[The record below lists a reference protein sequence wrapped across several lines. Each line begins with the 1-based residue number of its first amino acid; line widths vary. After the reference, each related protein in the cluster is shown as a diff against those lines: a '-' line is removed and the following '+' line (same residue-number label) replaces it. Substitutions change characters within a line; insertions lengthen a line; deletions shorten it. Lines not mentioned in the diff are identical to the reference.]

1 MKRLLCL
8 CFSALSVSSLS
19 LAKAPTAAQFVLS
32 LSVSEPFIQKGKLGV
47 QIIKKTFV
55 LEARGIARSQKFDK
69 LSSSLEP
76 ALKHIFKS
84 LSREG
89 KDARFNLE
97 RGHWVARQRSAW
109 TVNEP
114 ATRNQILA
122 AIRAGSSSAEVVLK
136 VTPPKRNV
144 RNWFESGI
152 TTLFARGSSGFK
164 GSPPFRVRN
173 IIVGASKLDNDY
185 LASDAELDF
194 NASVGVINK
203 GTGFVEGF
211 VINNGTLEK
220 EDGGGL
226 CQVSATLFRAA
237 FNGGLPITERHEHSH
252 RVHYYDPVGFE
263 ATVYAPTKNLKFK
276 NDSGGTLLIQ
286 AQWNGQAQ
294 TLEFDLFGRTPE
306 RKVSVSSPV
315 VTNFKPAAQPS
326 YSGDPKVRLGASRLI
341 DVAQQGMSVV
351 ISRRIAMTAS
361 GKVKTETLKSVYQP
375 WGAVYAVNPNDSRLK
390 N

>member
-8 CFSALSVSSLS
+8 CITALSVSSLS
-19 LAKAPTAAQFVLS
+19 LAKAPTSAPFVLT
-32 LSVSEPFIQKGKLGV
+32 LSVSEPFTLKGKLGV
-47 QIIKKTFV
+47 QVIKKTFT
-55 LEARGIARSQKFDK
+55 LEARAVARSKKFQK

-76 ALKHIFKS
+76 KLNHIFKS
-84 LSREG
+84 LNREG

-97 RGHWVARQRSAW
+97 QGHWVARQRSAW
-109 TVNEP
+109 TVNERE
-114 ATRNQILA
+114 TRNKILA
-122 AIRAGSSSAEVVLK
+122 AIQAGSSSAEIVLE

-152 TTLFARGSSGFK
+152 TTLYARGSSSFK

-185 LASDAELDF
+185 IEDGEELDF
-194 NASVGVINK
+194 NASVGAINR

-226 CQVSATLFRAA
+226 CQVSTTLFRAA
-237 FNGGLPITERHEHSH
+237 FNAGLPITQRFEHSH

-263 ATVYAPTKNLKFK
+263 ATVYAPAKNLKFK
-276 NDSGGTLLIQ
+276 NDSGSTLLIQ
-286 AQWNGQAQ
+286 AEWNEKSQ
-294 TLEFDLFGRTPE
+294 TLEFDLFGRTPD
-306 RKVSVSSPV
+306 RQVSVSSSV

-326 YSGDPKVRLGASRLI
+326 YSADLSVRFGASRLI

-351 ISRRIAMTAS
+351 ISRRIVVAAS
-361 GKVKTETLKSVYQP
+361 GKVKTDSLKSVYQP
-375 WGAVYAVNPNDSRLK
+375 WGAVYAVNPRDSRLK